1 MSLENGPIQVR
12 NLKPFSLS
20 GLFVC
25 LFVCL
30 FAFVLLLFSDWH
42 VEGLSSLRISIKV
55 DCNRAGKFAVCRRV
69 RSSFSPEI
77 LQAGAGAG
85 RAQWLEHR
93 TRD

>member
-25 LFVCL
+25 LF
-30 FAFVLLLFSDWH
+30 AFVLLLFSDWH
-42 VEGLSSLRISIKV
+42 VEGLSSLRIAIKV
-55 DCNRAGKFAVCRRV
+55 DCNRAGKYAVCRRV